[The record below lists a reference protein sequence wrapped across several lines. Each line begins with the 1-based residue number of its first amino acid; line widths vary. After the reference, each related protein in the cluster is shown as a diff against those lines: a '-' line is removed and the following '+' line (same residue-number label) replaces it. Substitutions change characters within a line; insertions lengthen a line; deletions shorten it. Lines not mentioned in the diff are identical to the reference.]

1 MTESNGNNYH
11 PIPNKIMHTTRHSG
25 NKKMIFRRMIHIITL
40 STLLSISLFSTQAL
54 AKTPKALVTASGN
67 SIHFS
72 NTSAQL
78 SQLLTKLGEP
88 AWTRKEL
95 NHLTKS
101 VHAYLRA
108 FTGRQYARTLE
119 ALQRGDRYRPMIRAK
134 LKQAKIPLPFEAL
147 AMAESAYRFNI
158 KSRAG
163 ARGLWQY
170 MPASARHYGL
180 HVSRKLD
187 QRIDPAL
194 STDAAIKYLK
204 FLNKKFKKVSVLL
217 SVAAYNAG
225 EGRIAKVVKR
235 SGVKSGRQGY
245 SRIVRFLPKETRG
258 YIPEFLAAALILKN
272 PSLYGFPVEKQNKHR
287 YVQFHTPLSIK
298 KISQSSK
305 LPIKEIRQLTSELK
319 KSISTPSNNFLL
331 RLPIQAAERLKSR
344 LGNEI
349 TVWKSYTLPIS
360 LASVHL
366 KKQNGGTRSRSQ
378 IVYQV
383 RKGNHL
389 VGIAKIF
396 SVPVHDLRQK
406 NRIQRSQIQI
416 GQSLIIPTKKQ
427 LNKKTYRV
435 KSGDNLG
442 LIARRLGISL
452 HHLKFVNG
460 VINPRRLRLGQ
471 RLIYYV

>member
-1 MTESNGNNYH
+1 
-11 PIPNKIMHTTRHSG
+11 
-25 NKKMIFRRMIHIITL
+25 MIFHRMIHIITL
-40 STLLSISLFSTQAL
+40 STLLLISLLSPEAL
-54 AKTPKALVTASGN
+54 AKTPKALVIVSGN
-67 SIHFS
+67 SIPFS
-72 NTSAQL
+72 NTNAQL
-78 SQLLTKLGEP
+78 SQLLIKLGEP
-88 AWTRKEL
+88 TWTRKEL
-95 NHLTKS
+95 NRLTKS
-101 VHAYLRA
+101 VHSYLRA
-108 FTGRQYARTLE
+108 FTGRQYNRTLE

-147 AMAESAYRFNI
+147 AMAESAYRFNV

-180 HVSRKLD
+180 HVGRKLD

-235 SGVKSGRQGY
+235 SGVKSGRKGY

-287 YVQFHTPLSIK
+287 YVQLHTPMSIK

-305 LPIKEIRQLTSELK
+305 LPSKTIRQLTSELK
-319 KSISTPSNNFLL
+319 NNNSTPSNNFLL
-331 RLPIQAAERLKSR
+331 RLPTQAAERLKSK
-344 LGNEI
+344 LGSKVTI
-349 TVWKSYTLPIS
+349 WKSYTLPIS
-360 LASVHL
+360 LASAPL
-366 KKQNGGTRSRSQ
+366 KKQNRGTLSQ
-378 IVYQV
+378 EKVVYQV

-389 VGIAKIF
+389 GGIAKLF
-396 SVPVHDLRQK
+396 SVPVRDLRK
-406 NRIQRSQIQI
+406 ENRIHRSEIVI

-460 VINPRRLRLGQ
+460 VTNPRRLRLGQ